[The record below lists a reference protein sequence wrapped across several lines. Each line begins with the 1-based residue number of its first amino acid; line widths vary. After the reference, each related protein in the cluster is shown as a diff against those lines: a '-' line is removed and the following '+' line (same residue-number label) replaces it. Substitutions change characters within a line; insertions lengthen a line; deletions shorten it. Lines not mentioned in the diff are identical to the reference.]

1 LLNLYQV
8 VLAGFIQGILEWLPV
23 SSSGQVMVFLS
34 SILGL
39 RLIEAY
45 GLAIYL
51 HMGTLFS
58 AILYYR
64 EDIINSIKSY
74 GLSFNN
80 SLLRLWV
87 VTTIVSVAT
96 GYPIFMVYQKIL
108 GNVSLDVVT
117 SVIGLLLIITGLLLM
132 YAKSKKNYR
141 MFKDLRIGDYIVLGI
156 AQGASIIPGI
166 SRSGVT
172 IAILLLLGLHSSDA
186 VKTSFLASIPI
197 IALASIY
204 AGLTQGYIASVIG
217 LTGML
222 SAFGAG
228 LIGLWIMVFISRK
241 LPLYY
246 FALTIGLIMVL
257 ATIPFTI

>member
-1 LLNLYQV
+1 MLNLYQV

>member
-1 LLNLYQV
+1 MLNLYQV
-8 VLAGFIQGILEWLPV
+8 ILVGFIQGILEWLPV

-34 SILGL
+34 SIFGL

-45 GLAIYL
+45 RLAIYL

-58 AILYYR
+58 AILYYK

-74 GLSFNN
+74 GFSFDN

-87 VTTIVSVAT
+87 ITTIVSIIT
-96 GYPIFMVYQKIL
+96 GYPIYIAYQRIL
-108 GNVSLDVVT
+108 GNTSLDVVT

-132 YAKSKKNYR
+132 YAKFKRNYR
-141 MFKDLRIGDYIVLGI
+141 VFKDLRIGDYIVLGI
-156 AQGASIIPGI
+156 AQGVSIIPGI
-166 SRSGVT
+166 SRSGIT

-204 AGLTQGYIASVIG
+204 AGLSQGYIVSVTG
-217 LTGML
+217 LMGML
-222 SAFGAG
+222 SALGAG

-241 LPLYY
+241 LPLHY
-246 FALTIGLIMVL
+246 FALTVGLIMVL
-257 ATIPFTI
+257 ATTPFII

>member
-1 LLNLYQV
+1 MLNLYQV
-8 VLAGFIQGILEWLPV
+8 ALAGFVQGILEWLPV

-45 GLAIYL
+45 RLALYL

-64 EDIINSIKSY
+64 EDIIDSIKSY
-74 GLSFNN
+74 GISFNN

-87 VTTIVSVAT
+87 ITTIVSVVT
-96 GYPIFMVYQKIL
+96 GYPIYIVYQKIL
-108 GNVSLDVVT
+108 GNVSLDIAT
-117 SVIGLLLIITGLLLM
+117 SIIGLSLIITGLLLM

-141 MFKDLRIGDYIVLGI
+141 TFKDLGVKDYIVLGI
-156 AQGASIIPGI
+156 AQGISIIPGI
-166 SRSGVT
+166 SRSGIT

-204 AGLTQGYIASVIG
+204 IGLFQGYIVSIVG
-217 LTGML
+217 LIGML
-222 SAFGAG
+222 SALGAG
-228 LIGLWIMVFISRK
+228 LIGLWVMVFMSKK
-241 LPLYY
+241 LSLYY

-257 ATIPFTI
+257 ATIPFII